1 MGLTNCAVIGD
12 LKRGTNKAEKR
23 DRIIFSIAKFLKKI
37 RPGIPQIKTKKSM
50 ADQRNMKLKGLS
62 WCQLQANLIAVCIV
76 LMSLAA
82 CAPKPIWVSLERK
95 SEGAYPGEHWQK
107 IESPEQLGWSSEKLQ
122 LAQEYSKK
130 IGSAAVMIVYDG
142 VVVDA
147 WGDITRNF
155 QCHSMRKS
163 LLSGLIGIHV
173 EEGHIDLSKTLAQIG
188 IDDYGPSLT
197 AEEKQA
203 TVGDLIKA
211 RSGIY
216 HPALGESADM
226 KALRPKRGSHAP
238 GTFWYYNNW
247 DFNALGTIFEKETRT
262 GIFEEFD
269 RRIAVPLQMND
280 FGANHC
286 KYLTSADYGDA
297 WLSMHQYYLFRMSA
311 RDLARFG
318 LLFLR
323 EGQWQNRQIISS
335 DWVRE
340 STASYSERGAGGG
353 YGYMWW
359 TGANRGL
366 LPNVRIREHSYYAA
380 GYGGHRVIILPYRK
394 LVVVNRVNTDLGL
407 RHAMDHQIG
416 RLLWLIL
423 SAAGETDIGG
433 EPCIEASNVARL
445 TEDGLNQLLQEGAR
459 WVGPNVG
466 IFPVGKFL
474 LLSIARDGTLTLSA
488 TEELKVGGKWWISG
502 DRFYFKILGLRSY
515 FHIVQDGNIIKLF
528 DETGT
533 LFGTFKQS

>member
-1 MGLTNCAVIGD
+1 MMG
-12 LKRGTNKAEKR
+12 E
-23 DRIIFSIAKFLKKI
+23 
-37 RPGIPQIKTKKSM
+37 KSM
-50 ADQRNMKLKGLS
+50 PAHGTMIWKGWPRPKIPS
-62 WCQLQANLIAVCIV
+62 TLIAICSFS
-76 LMSLAA
+76 LLLAA
-82 CAPKPIWVSLERK
+82 CAPKPVWAPIHRAP
-95 SEGAYPGEHWQK
+95 EGVYPGEHWQK
-107 IESPEQLGWSSEKLQ
+107 AESPEQLGWSSEKLL
-122 LAQEYSKK
+122 LAHEYSKK
-130 IGSAAVMIVYDG
+130 IGSAAVMIVDDG

-173 EEGHIDLSKTLAQIG
+173 DEGHIDLSETMAQLG
-188 IDDYGPSLT
+188 IDDDEPSLT
-197 AEEKQA
+197 PEEKQA

-226 KALRPKRGSHAP
+226 KALRPERGSHAP

-247 DFNALGTIFEKETRT
+247 DFNALGTIFEQETGT

-269 RRIAVPLQMND
+269 RRIAVPLQMEDIDVNR
-280 FGANHC
+280 C
-286 KYLTSADYGDA
+286 RYSTSSNYRDA
-297 WLSMHQYYLFRMSA
+297 PASMHRYYLFRMSA

-323 EGQWQNRQIISS
+323 EGRWQNRQIISS
-335 DWVRE
+335 EWVRE
-340 STASYSERGAGGG
+340 STTSYSERGIDGG

-359 TGANRGL
+359 TGVNRGL
-366 LPNVRIREHSYYAA
+366 FPNVQIKERSYYAA

-394 LVVVNRVNTDLGL
+394 LVVVHRINTDLGL
-407 RHAMDHQIG
+407 RHAMEHHIG

-423 SAAGETDIGG
+423 SAAGDTDIG
-433 EPCIEASNVARL
+433 EDPSIEASNVARL
-445 TEDGLNQLLQEGAR
+445 TEDGLNQLLQQGAR

-466 IFPVGKFL
+466 IFPVGKVLTISCVKDGTFL
-474 LLSIARDGTLTLSA
+474 LSPAKDLAV
-488 TEELKVGGKWWISG
+488 EGKWWISG

-515 FHIVQDGNIIKLF
+515 FHIVQDGNTIKLF

-533 LFGTFKQS
+533 LFGIFQQS

>member
-1 MGLTNCAVIGD
+1 MKG
-12 LKRGTNKAEKR
+12 KRLSCR
-23 DRIIFSIAKFLKKI
+23 RIHSNLFAFYILC
-37 RPGIPQIKTKKSM
+37 
-50 ADQRNMKLKGLS
+50 LS
-62 WCQLQANLIAVCIV
+62 LI
-76 LMSLAA
+76 A
-82 CAPKPIWVSLERK
+82 CAPKPVWTPRHGTA
-95 SEGAYPGEHWQK
+95 EGVYPGEHWQK
-107 IESPEQLGWSSEKLQ
+107 AESPEQLGWSSEKLL
-122 LAQEYSKK
+122 LARDYSKK
-130 IGSAAVMIVYDG
+130 IGSAAVMIVDDG

-173 EEGHIDLSKTLAQIG
+173 DEGDIDLSATLAQLR
-188 IDDYGPSLT
+188 IDDFEPSLT
-197 AEEKQA
+197 PEEKQA
-203 TVGDLIKA
+203 RVGDLIKA

-247 DFNALGTIFEKETRT
+247 DFNALGTIFEQETGT

-269 RRIAVPLQMND
+269 RRIAVPLQMED
-280 FGANHC
+280 FAVNSC
-286 KYLTSADYGDA
+286 KYSTGADYGDPRR
-297 WLSMHQYYLFRMSA
+297 SMHRYYLFRMSA

-323 EGQWQNRQIISS
+323 EGRWQNQQILSS
-335 DWVRE
+335 EWIRE
-340 STASYSERGAGGG
+340 STASYSERGMDGG

-359 TGANRGL
+359 TGVNRGL
-366 LPNVRIREHSYYAA
+366 FPNVQIKEHSYYAA

-394 LVVVNRVNTDLGL
+394 LVVVHRVDTDLGL
-407 RHAMDHQIG
+407 THAMEHHIG

-423 SAAGETDIGG
+423 SAAGDTEIG
-433 EPCIEASNVARL
+433 EDPSIEASSVARL
-445 TEDGLNQLLQEGAR
+445 TEEELNQLLEDGAR

-474 LLSIARDGTLTLSA
+474 AISSLKDGTFLLSA
-488 TEELKVGGKWWISG
+488 TKDLKVKGKWWISG

-515 FHIVQDGNIIKLF
+515 FHVVQDGNTIKLF

-533 LFGTFKQS
+533 LFGTFQQS

>member
-1 MGLTNCAVIGD
+1 M
-12 LKRGTNKAEKR
+12 KAKGWSCR
-23 DRIIFSIAKFLKKI
+23 RIRSTLIAIYIFSLFLSACVSN
-37 RPGIPQIKTKKSM
+37 PVWIPIH
-50 ADQRNMKLKGLS
+50 
-62 WCQLQANLIAVCIV
+62 QA
-76 LMSLAA
+76 
-82 CAPKPIWVSLERK
+82 P
-95 SEGAYPGEHWQK
+95 EGVYPGEHWQK
-107 IESPEQLGWSSEKLQ
+107 IERPEQLGWSSEKLL

-130 IGSAAVMIVYDG
+130 IGSAAVMIVQDG
-142 VVVDA
+142 VVVAA
-147 WGDITRNF
+147 WGDVERNF

-173 EEGHIDLSKTLAQIG
+173 DEGDIDLSATLAQLG
-188 IDDYGPSLT
+188 IDDDAPSLT
-197 AEEKQA
+197 PEEKQA

-247 DFNALGTIFEKETRT
+247 DFNALGTIFEQETGT

-269 RRIAVPLQMND
+269 RRIAVPLQMED
-280 FGANHC
+280 FDVNQC
-286 KYLTSADYGDA
+286 RYLTSSNYKDTPP
-297 WLSMHQYYLFRMSA
+297 SMHRYYLFRMSA

-323 EGQWQNRQIISS
+323 EGRWQNRQIISS
-335 DWVRE
+335 EWVRE
-340 STASYSERGAGGG
+340 STVGYSERGMDGG

-359 TGANRGL
+359 TGVNRGL
-366 LPNVRIREHSYYAA
+366 FPNVRIREHSYYAA
-380 GYGGHRVIILPYRK
+380 GSGGHRVIILPYRK
-394 LVVVNRVNTDLGL
+394 LVVVHRVDTDLRL
-407 RHAMDHQIG
+407 RHAMEHHIG

-423 SAAGETDIGG
+423 SAAGDTDIG
-433 EPCIEASNVARL
+433 EAPSIEASSVARL
-445 TEDGLNQLLQEGAR
+445 TEEGLNQLLEEGAR

-474 LLSIARDGTLTLSA
+474 VISCLKGGTFLLSA
-488 TEELKVGGKWWISG
+488 TKDLKVKGKWWISG

-515 FHIVQDGNIIKLF
+515 FHIVQDGNTIKLF
-528 DETGT
+528 DDTGT
-533 LFGTFKQS
+533 LFGIFQQS